1 MVPAKNEILMLAKK
15 DDVAKNN
22 LKKNTGF
29 QKVGKKEWK
38 CNVKSL

>member
-15 DDVAKNN
+15 DAMAKNN
-22 LKKNTGF
+22 WL
-29 QKVGKKEWK
+29 QKFGKKEWK